1 MPAKAVAA
9 PPAVRYRITRL
20 DREYEAC
27 MASIEDTLAEPP
39 PGDTKHV
46 HIAFL
51 EPKEY
56 IERVIM
62 PIAQSCYTSLLPP
75 PSVLMFK
82 YRKDLLYTLQTRG
95 LPLTCLGPNIVES
108 LITATT
114 ACLEN
119 HLLNNKQLME
129 RYAIRER
136 EREYAKA
143 TWNCVVNV
151 IKAMYDLANEY
162 GFAESMGELE
172 VG

>member
-1 MPAKAVAA
+1 MPAKAVTA

-27 MASIEDTLAEPP
+27 MAAIEDALAEPP

-46 HIAFL
+46 PIGLL
-51 EPKEY
+51 EPKKFINE
-56 IERVIM
+56 IIM
-62 PIAQSCYTSLLPP
+62 PIAQSCFTSLLPP

-95 LPLTCLGPNIVES
+95 LPITCLGPDIVES
-108 LITATT
+108 LMAATN

-119 HLLNNKQLME
+119 RLSKQELRNNDVRL
-129 RYAIRER
+129 REQ
-136 EREYAKA
+136 EYTKA
-143 TWNCVVNV
+143 TWNCVINV
-151 IKAMYDLANEY
+151 VKAMYDLANEY
-162 GFAESMGELE
+162 GYAESMGELE

>member
-1 MPAKAVAA
+1 MPTKQVTAS
-9 PPAVRYRITRL
+9 PTVRYRITRL

-27 MASIEDTLAEPP
+27 MASIEDALAEPP

-46 HIAFL
+46 PIGLL
-51 EPKEY
+51 EPKEF
-56 IERVIM
+56 INEIIM

-95 LPLTCLGPNIVES
+95 LPITCLGPDIVES
-108 LITATT
+108 LMAATN

-119 HLLNNKQLME
+119 RLSKQELRNNDVRL
-129 RYAIRER
+129 REQ
-136 EREYAKA
+136 EYTKA
-143 TWNCVVNV
+143 TWNCVINV
-151 IKAMYDLANEY
+151 VKAMYDLANEY
-162 GFAESMGELE
+162 GYAESMGELE

>member
-1 MPAKAVAA
+1 MPGKQVVAS
-9 PPAVRYRITRL
+9 PGVRYRVTRL

-27 MASIEDTLAEPP
+27 MAAIEDTLAEPP

-51 EPKEY
+51 EPQEF
-56 IERVIM
+56 IEKVIM
-62 PIAQSCYTSLLPP
+62 PIAQSCYTSMLPP

-82 YRKDLLYTLQTRG
+82 YRKDLLYTLQSRG

-114 ACLEN
+114 ACLK
-119 HLLNNKQLME
+119 NNLDKKELMD
-129 RYAIRER
+129 RHAIRER

-143 TWNCVVNV
+143 TWNCVINV
-151 IKAMYDLANEY
+151 VKAMYDLASEY
-162 GFAESMGELE
+162 GYAEAMGELE
-172 VG
+172 VS

>member
-9 PPAVRYRITRL
+9 SPAVRYRITRL

-51 EPKEY
+51 EPKEF
-56 IERVIM
+56 INKVIL
-62 PIAQSCYTSLLPP
+62 PLAQSCYTSMLPP

-95 LPLTCLGPNIVES
+95 LPITCLGPNIVDS
-108 LITATT
+108 LMTATV

-119 HLLNNKQLME
+119 HLLNNKQLMD
-129 RYAIRER
+129 RHAIRER
-136 EREYAKA
+136 ESEYAKA
-143 TWNCVVNV
+143 TWNCVINV

>member
-9 PPAVRYRITRL
+9 SPAVRYRITRL

-27 MASIEDTLAEPP
+27 MASIEDALAEPP

-46 HIAFL
+46 PIGLL
-51 EPKEY
+51 EPKEF
-56 IERVIM
+56 INEIIM

-95 LPLTCLGPNIVES
+95 LPITCLGPDIVES
-108 LITATT
+108 LMAATN

-119 HLLNNKQLME
+119 RLSKQELRNND
-129 RYAIRER
+129 IRLR
-136 EREYAKA
+136 EQEYTKA
-143 TWNCVVNV
+143 TWNCVINV
-151 IKAMYDLANEY
+151 VKAMYDLANEY
-162 GFAESMGELE
+162 GYAESMGELE

>member
-1 MPAKAVAA
+1 MPAKAVTTA
-9 PPAVRYRITRL
+9 PTFRYRITRL

-27 MASIEDTLAEPP
+27 MASIEDALAEPP

-51 EPKEY
+51 EPKEF
-56 IERVIM
+56 INEVIL
-62 PIAQSCYTSLLPP
+62 PLAQSCYTSMLPP

-95 LPLTCLGPNIVES
+95 LPITCLGPNIVES

-119 HLLNNKQLME
+119 HLNKKELMN

-136 EREYAKA
+136 ESEYAKA
-143 TWNCVVNV
+143 TWNCVINV
-151 IKAMYDLANEY
+151 VKAMYDLANEY
-162 GFAESMGELE
+162 GYAEAMGELE